1 MSVHIFL
8 FFFCFFLGKGR
19 KVPPLFIIRRLPPSQ
34 NTSLES
40 SSIHTHEDEKR
51 DVPTPPLQRSPPVRE
66 DGVLHERQSVLGREH
81 HKKEDSFK
89 NTSTERGQHSGKG
102 EERLEGGRSQKP
114 IQREIRPVRVLG

>member
-19 KVPPLFIIRRLPPSQ
+19 KVPPLLFFGDSRRHK
-34 NTSLES
+34 THLES

-66 DGVLHERQSVLGREH
+66 DGVLHERQSVLGRER